1 MFICN
6 KSTEGLFNIEEF
18 LASYSQ
24 KSSEKTE
31 NEDEKLTFLTMDLFE
46 SSDVVDL
53 IGGFEMK
60 ASNDDENQNLF
71 EYNSTGKAH

>member
-46 SSDVVDL
+46 SRLDS
-53 IGGFEMK
+53 
-60 ASNDDENQNLF
+60 SNKITFPHNLDISSLK
-71 EYNSTGKAH
+71 NLLPVI